1 MPTKVSTHVR
11 PPLIAGLVLL
21 MGSATLAGNA
31 KSVKRQY
38 VNFTGFHIS
47 FNAPSSASS
56 KDPPREVELHVS
68 SDQGVT
74 WELAGTAKPSEQ
86 KILFRAPRDGEFW
99 FMPRTKYASGRY
111 LPDGPPAPEMKVV
124 VDTATPIVELAAQN
138 DDGGEIVIRWYI
150 ADSHLKRESFKLEY
164 KAATVEGK
172 WQPISIDPVDASSP
186 SGEIRGETTV
196 VLPIREQSVEII
208 VRAEAADEAG
218 NRTVKEQRL
227 PPAPSNVA
235 GQPDLGRLRDEP
247 PPAMSPVASYP
258 TTSTPDWPAEE
269 SSTFFG
275 DAPPLST
282 PRDSV
287 RARSASAI
295 RRLRDLPHAGEKRTA
310 AERPAV
316 DEGTPPPGVHPQLI
330 NKRQFELFYDVDA
343 VGSDGIVQVE
353 LWMTSDGGRNWASYG
368 LDEDCRSPMLVKVD
382 EEGQYGFRVVIETAS
397 GLRGPSP
404 EPGDLPDMW
413 VGVDFTRPEAKLISA
428 VQGEGEEADRLVITW
443 QASDDHLAP
452 RGISLRWADSS
463 AGPWN
468 TIASGLENSGRY
480 AWRLD
485 KRAPARVHIL
495 LEARD
500 EAGNLTSHELGEP
513 VSLERIRPQGRIRE
527 VRPLE

>member
-1 MPTKVSTHVR
+1 LLPKVSTHVR
-11 PPLIAGLVLL
+11 LPLIAGLALVV
-21 MGSATLAGNA
+21 GSAAIAGDA
-31 KSVKRQY
+31 KPVKRQY

-47 FNAPSSASS
+47 FNAPSSVST
-56 KDPPREVELHVS
+56 KDPAREVELHVS
-68 SDQGVT
+68 SDQGLT
-74 WELAGTAKPSEQ
+74 WEIAGKAKPSEQ
-86 KILFRAPRDGEFW
+86 KILFRAPQDGEYW
-99 FMPRTKYASGRY
+99 FMPRTKYASGKY
-111 LPDGPPAPEMKVV
+111 LPNGPPAPEMKVV
-124 VDTATPIVELAAQN
+124 VDTTTPVVELNAQN
-138 DDGGEIVIRWYI
+138 DDGGEIIIRWYI
-150 ADSHLKRESFKLEY
+150 ADSHLRRESFKLEY

-186 SGEIRGETTV
+186 LGDIRGETTV

-208 VRAEAADEAG
+208 VRAEAADEAS

-227 PPAPSNVA
+227 PRAPSNIA
-235 GQPDLGRLRDEP
+235 GQPDVGRLRDEP
-247 PPAMSPVASYP
+247 PPAMSAVPSYP
-258 TTSTPDWPAEE
+258 STDWPAEE
-269 SSTFFG
+269 RPTFFG
-275 DAPPLST
+275 DPPGLPPPAGS
-282 PRDSV
+282 RDSV
-287 RARSASAI
+287 PARSASAV
-295 RRLRDLPHAGEKRTA
+295 RRLRDLPHAGEKR
-310 AERPAV
+310 PV
-316 DEGTPPPGVHPQLI
+316 DEAMVPPGVHPQLI

-343 VGSDGIVQVE
+343 IGSDGIVQVE
-353 LWMTSDGGRNWASYG
+353 LWITSDGGRAWASYG

-382 EEGQYGFRVVIETAS
+382 EEGLYGFRVVIETAS

-428 VQGEGEEADRLVITW
+428 VQGEGGEADRLVITW
-443 QASDDHLAP
+443 QANDEHLAP
-452 RGISLRWADSS
+452 RGISLRWSESS

-485 KRAPARVHIL
+485 KRVPPRIHVL

-500 EAGNLTSHELGEP
+500 EAGNQSSHQLSEP

>member
-1 MPTKVSTHVR
+1 
-11 PPLIAGLVLL
+11 

-111 LPDGPPAPEMKVV
+111 LPGPPAPEMKVV

-208 VRAEAADEAG
+208 VRHRQGTTSAAGAVERGRAARPRAAAG
-218 NRTVKEQRL
+218 RASSRHVAGRL
-227 PPAPSNVA
+227 LSDDLHARLAGRRELDFLWRRSTAFDATRFGARPFGLGDTPPA
-235 GQPDLGRLRDEP
+235 
-247 PPAMSPVASYP
+247 
-258 TTSTPDWPAEE
+258 
-269 SSTFFG
+269 
-275 DAPPLST
+275 
-282 PRDSV
+282 
-287 RARSASAI
+287 
-295 RRLRDLPHAGEKRTA
+295 
-310 AERPAV
+310 
-316 DEGTPPPGVHPQLI
+316 
-330 NKRQFELFYDVDA
+330 
-343 VGSDGIVQVE
+343 
-353 LWMTSDGGRNWASYG
+353 
-368 LDEDCRSPMLVKVD
+368 
-382 EEGQYGFRVVIETAS
+382 
-397 GLRGPSP
+397 
-404 EPGDLPDMW
+404 
-413 VGVDFTRPEAKLISA
+413 
-428 VQGEGEEADRLVITW
+428 
-443 QASDDHLAP
+443 
-452 RGISLRWADSS
+452 
-463 AGPWN
+463 
-468 TIASGLENSGRY
+468 
-480 AWRLD
+480 
-485 KRAPARVHIL
+485 
-495 LEARD
+495 
-500 EAGNLTSHELGEP
+500 
-513 VSLERIRPQGRIRE
+513 
-527 VRPLE
+527 